1 MKVNYSQKKKHTS
14 NFLRYPG
21 LSGLKHM
28 PSHLNPPGEP
38 VLKDTETLVLTFAF
52 SGLPSFLWK
61 NVLSS
66 RRPCFEAS
74 LVHHVAQVATTAS
87 GDEAVYFYTLWN
99 PVPPF

>member
-1 MKVNYSQKKKHTS
+1 MKVNYSQKKKKHTS

-38 VLKDTETLVLTFAF
+38 VLKDTKTLVLTFTS
-52 SGLPSFLWK
+52 SGLPSFLLK

-74 LVHHVAQVATTAS
+74 LVYQVATTAS
-87 GDEAVYFYTLWN
+87 GDEAVYFYTL
-99 PVPPF
+99 